1 MRTYRRNARG
11 GLSQPVIGELLLL
24 LAAHLLLTGL
34 PLAAAA
40 LLAARKGVVSVPVL
54 LAIGLAASGVTGLLG
69 FWAYYADPVVGETF
83 SYLLFLGSAILVSWI
98 VVGGGIDRDLLR
110 QLATPLVLWGLAS
123 VFLVFLG
130 FVHGGTE
137 TPLATATTRFS
148 HPLPSDNQIPLYYT
162 EWFFDHGHSGRPPEF
177 PGEWFFSDR
186 PPLQVGYGLWQHPFG
201 WDAKG
206 LSYQVMGVVLQ
217 QLWIV
222 GLWAL
227 MLAAGL
233 GRLTRGLTAIAILL
247 SSLAIVNGF
256 FVWPKLLPAAMLLG
270 AAALVMTPLWERVR
284 HSLWAAALV
293 AALCGAAMLGHGSSV
308 FGVIPLAAVAAYRG
322 LPSWRWLGVAA
333 LVGIAFMAP
342 WSAFQKY
349 EDPPGNRLAKWTLA
363 GEPAID
369 DRGTLETIVDA
380 YRAEG
385 LGGALHNKGQNFAT
399 ISGGTMA
406 PKAIEAALDTGNL
419 TEITRAFRAVFFYY
433 LLPSMG
439 LLLLAPFAMAL
450 RRRNRGSPEFRFA
463 LTCFAAAFIGTVVW
477 ALLVFGNTND
487 RTVLHIA
494 SYLVPILGMAGAVA
508 GLRASFPRFA
518 LWYVGA
524 ASALSLALYAPV
536 LDQLPGTQ
544 YSVTAA
550 VLAALALAGFVAA
563 ALAGSGRAAEG
574 ARGEAASGPGQI
586 RGDARHPA
594 A

>member
-1 MRTYRRNARG
+1 M
-11 GLSQPVIGELLLL
+11 VGELLLL
-24 LAAHLLLTGL
+24 LASHLLLTAL
-34 PLAAAA
+34 PFAAAA
-40 LLAARKGVVSVPVL
+40 LLAARKGIVSVPVL
-54 LAIGLAASGVTGLLG
+54 LAIGLAASGTTALLG

-83 SYLLFLGSAILVSWI
+83 SYLLFLGSTVLVGG
-98 VVGGGIDRDLLR
+98 VLVGGGIDRDLLGK
-110 QLATPLVLWGLAS
+110 LATPLMLWGLGS

-137 TPLATATTRFS
+137 TPLAAAATRFS
-148 HPLPSDNQIPLYYT
+148 HPLPSDNQIPLFFT
-162 EWFFDHGHSGRPPEF
+162 EWFFDNGHHGKPPEF
-177 PGEWFFSDR
+177 PGIWLSSDR

-227 MLAAGL
+227 MLAAGV
-233 GRLTRGLTAIAILL
+233 GRLTRGLTTAAVLL
-247 SSLAIVNGF
+247 SSLAILNGF

-270 AAALVMTPLWERVR
+270 AAALVMTPLWDRLR

-293 AALCGAAMLGHGSSV
+293 AALCGAAMLGHGSSI
-308 FGVIPLAAVAAYRG
+308 FGIIPLAAVAAYRG

-333 LVGIAFMAP
+333 LVGVLFMAP

-363 GEPAID
+363 GAVEVD
-369 DRGTLETIVDA
+369 DRGTMEAIVDA
-380 YRAEG
+380 YREEG

-399 ISGGTMA
+399 VSGGTMA
-406 PKAIEAALDTGNL
+406 PKAIEAALDTGKL
-419 TEITRAFRAVFFYY
+419 SEVARALRVVFFYY

-450 RRRNRGSPEFRFA
+450 RRRNRGSPEFGFA
-463 LTCFAAAFIGTVVW
+463 LACFLVAFVGTVVW

-487 RTVLHIA
+487 RTLLHIA
-494 SYLVPILGMAGAVA
+494 SYLIPILGMAGAVA
-508 GLRASFPRFA
+508 GLRATFPRFA

-536 LDQLPGTQ
+536 LDPLPGTE
-544 YSVTAA
+544 YSTASA
-550 VLAALALAGFVAA
+550 VLSALALAAFVAV
-563 ALAGSGRAAEG
+563 ALVGSGRAAEG
-574 ARGEAASGPGQI
+574 PRREAAPGPGHV
-586 RGDARHPA
+586 RGDARQPA